1 MKKMMMFWLVSVFFL
16 VGGITGSTAQKKG
29 SKASVGVV
37 TTPKSIL
44 AEPGTTVNIT
54 FYVQGLGT
62 DYSLYVIH
70 ATPEGKLEILAVLK
84 PNGSVE
90 YRDTPFKY
98 RLSVVYR
105 HNFESGVITIFSTRK
120 EDSGTFYVGIQKDN
134 MFYYSE
140 GTQLT
145 VSSEAGRN

>member
-1 MKKMMMFWLVSVFFL
+1 M
-16 VGGITGSTAQKKG
+16 
-29 SKASVGVV
+29 
-37 TTPKSIL
+37 
-44 AEPGTTVNIT
+44 NIT

-120 EDSGTFYVGIQKDN
+120 EDSGTFYVGVQKDN